1 MEASKSQIKMK
12 IDGIGIINRISLKY
26 SLSLPK
32 EIVRIGYDTEA
43 DVLYA
48 HFSALAEVTDSEIQE
63 DDENIIIGLN
73 ESNQIVRITI
83 LNASRF

>member
-1 MEASKSQIKMK
+1 MK

-32 EIVRIGYDTEA
+32 EIVRIGYDTDA

-73 ESNQIVRITI
+73 ESNEIVRITI